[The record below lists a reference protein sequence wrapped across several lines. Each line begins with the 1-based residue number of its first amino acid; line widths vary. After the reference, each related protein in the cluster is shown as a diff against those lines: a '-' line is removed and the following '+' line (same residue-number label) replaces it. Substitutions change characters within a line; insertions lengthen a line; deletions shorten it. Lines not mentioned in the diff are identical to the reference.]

1 MICISPIPAS
11 RRTRCRA
18 TFRRVAGGALPKRG
32 RGGAA
37 AITGLSAQ
45 QPFPEE
51 RTAEAVFSVVVVD
64 DVFAFKFGD
73 GFFHG
78 CRIEDLRRVE
88 ESAGVYL
95 LAAALGDGAENARLL
110 CGKLLDRK
118 CEVVVLSD
126 EDDCAK
132 WYCAKRYYAIWHNMG
147 SIAHLSCGDNM
158 MK

>member
-1 MICISPIPAS
+1 MNIPFPIPAPC
-11 RRTRCRA
+11 RTRYRA
-18 TFRRVAGGALPKRG
+18 AFRRVAGGALVERG
-32 RGGAA
+32 WGGAA
-37 AITGLSAQ
+37 ATTGLSAQ

-88 ESAGVYL
+88 ECARVYL
-95 LAAALGDGAENARLL
+95 LAATFGDSTKNARLL
-110 CGKLLDRK
+110 GGKLLDCKR
-118 CEVVVLSD
+118 EVIVFSG

-132 WYCAKRYYAIWHNMG
+132 WYCAKRYYAIWHNTS
-147 SIAHLSCGDNM
+147 SIAHLSCGEKM